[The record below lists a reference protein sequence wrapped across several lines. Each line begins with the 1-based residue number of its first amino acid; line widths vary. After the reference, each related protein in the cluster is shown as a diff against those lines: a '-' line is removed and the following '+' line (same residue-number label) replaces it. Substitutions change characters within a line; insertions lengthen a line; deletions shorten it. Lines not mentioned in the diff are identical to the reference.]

1 MAAASP
7 SIQELLADG
16 SPENQS
22 ILNAIGANTSAAV
35 RLAVGALGYNQI
47 AVAVNFPDAANN
59 VTAGLQTRFTRRQ
72 SLTTRVTYLFHCGV
86 PIVAAMACDDAPALV
101 SGVPFRQIAQASR
114 AVGLTAPEIR
124 ARLEAANSAR
134 ERLRRANWGV
144 LSRELDN
151 TAAGSGTASAF
162 LLALRG
168 NFSVIRAEATL
179 PLQDHQASRLSRAC
193 FNPSR

>member
-7 SIQELLADG
+7 SLQELLAD
-16 SPENQS
+16 SNPTNQS
-22 ILNAIGANTSAAV
+22 VLNAIGANSSPAV
-35 RLAVGALGYNQI
+35 RLALGALGYNQV
-47 AVAVNFPDAANN
+47 AVAVNFPQQPNN
-59 VTAGLQTRFTRRQ
+59 VGATLQTRFTRRQ

-101 SGVPFRQIAQASR
+101 SGVPIRQIAQASR
-114 AVGLTAPEIR
+114 AIGLTAPEIR
-124 ARLEAANSAR
+124 ARLDAVNSAR
-134 ERLRRANWGV
+134 ERLRRANWGL
-144 LSRELDN
+144 LSRELDA
-151 TAAGSGTASAF
+151 TAAGSGVASAF

-179 PLQDHQASRLSRAC
+179 PLQDHQAPRLARAC